1 MKIRITGGKTIPLR
15 HDHFKIQPGENS
27 DLILD
32 SLPTEGAL
40 MHRGQV
46 VMKPGTTVSTAE
58 IVMGNLLYVS
68 VPDQEVST
76 LFDYTIK
83 SRSGNECSG
92 YIIFEP
98 DTLSGSNAA

>member
-1 MKIRITGGKTIPLR
+1 MKIRITGGKTISLR

-46 VMKPGTTVSTAE
+46 VLKPGTTVSTAE

-68 VPDQEVST
+68 VPDQEAST

-83 SRSGNECSG
+83 SNSGNEYSG

-98 DTLSGSNAA
+98 DTQSGSNAA